1 METDHCLGKQIIQ
14 KLGKNLRKMSVI
26 SSTKSKLTV
35 LGRNCM
41 NCPKLL
47 GSTVNFD
54 KGTQYSHK
62 SNNRYWITA
71 KTKMKLNRAAFQY
84 LLIFR
89 KS

>member
-1 METDHCLGKQIIQ
+1 
-14 KLGKNLRKMSVI
+14 MSVI

-62 SNNRYWITA
+62 SKNKYCTAQNNLT
-71 KTKMKLNRAAFQY
+71 LNRPEFTY
-84 LLIFR
+84 F
-89 KS
+89 

>member
-1 METDHCLGKQIIQ
+1 METDHRLGKQIIQ

-62 SNNRYWITA
+62 SKNKNTA
-71 KTKMKLNRAAFQY
+71 QNKLTLNRPDFQY

>member
-1 METDHCLGKQIIQ
+1 
-14 KLGKNLRKMSVI
+14 MSVI

-47 GSTVNFD
+47 GSTANFD

-62 SNNRYWITA
+62 SKNKYWLRFTA
-71 KTKMKLNRAAFQY
+71 QNKLTLNRPAFQY

>member
-1 METDHCLGKQIIQ
+1 
-14 KLGKNLRKMSVI
+14 MSVI

-62 SNNRYWITA
+62 SKNKYNKLEYSS
-71 KTKMKLNRAAFQY
+71 KQPDTK
-84 LLIFR
+84 
-89 KS
+89 ST

>member
-1 METDHCLGKQIIQ
+1 
-14 KLGKNLRKMSVI
+14 MSVI

-62 SNNRYWITA
+62 SKNITA
-71 KTKMKLNRAAFQY
+71 QNKRTLNRPAFKY

-89 KS
+89 ES

>member
-1 METDHCLGKQIIQ
+1 
-14 KLGKNLRKMSVI
+14 MSVI

-35 LGRNCM
+35 LGRNYM

-62 SNNRYWITA
+62 SKKYKAQNKLT
-71 KTKMKLNRAAFQY
+71 LNRPDFQY

>member
-1 METDHCLGKQIIQ
+1 METNHCLGKQIIQ
-14 KLGKNLRKMSVI
+14 NLGKNLRKMSVI
-26 SSTKSKLTV
+26 SSTKSKLTI

-62 SNNRYWITA
+62 SNNRYNRITA
-71 KTKMKLNRAAFQY
+71 QTKMKLNRAAFQ
-84 LLIFR
+84 
-89 KS
+89 